1 MPGINIANMRKGIRK
16 ATGIEEGDPDLTD
29 IEIDLYLNRSLWE
42 IDNKFPF
49 KEKEKTV
56 TFETVIGERNYDVP
70 TPVDAV
76 KTLAIADL
84 YSNETKT
91 LRYME
96 TFEYDN
102 LYDTDTAQQ
111 GKPWGYTRENCFVR
125 LWPTPDKVY
134 TIILKRW
141 IVLSDLDD
149 TNNLPSIP
157 IVWHE
162 IIQFGGLYRCF
173 IDLGDV
179 SRANQIK
186 NHQIALINSTVP
198 TQAKEEGN
206 DKYAGVEVLRSD
218 YDGGQWWRRD

>member
-1 MPGINIANMRKGIRK
+1 MPGLSIVNMRAGIRK
-16 ATGIEEGDPDLTD
+16 ATGVEEGDPDLTTPD
-29 IEIDLYLNRSLWE
+29 IDLYLNRALWE
-42 IDNKFPF
+42 LDNKFPF
-49 KEKEKTV
+49 REKEKTV
-56 TFETVIGERNYDVP
+56 TFDTIAGTRNYDVP
-70 TPVDAV
+70 EPFDAV
-76 KTLAIADL
+76 KTLAIKDY

-102 LYDTDTAQQ
+102 NYDTDEDSQ
-111 GKPWGYTRENCFVR
+111 GKPWGYTREGCFVR
-125 LWPTPDKVY
+125 LWPTPDKAY

-141 IVLSDLDD
+141 ITLDD
-149 TNNLPSIP
+149 LTDTVQYPDIP
-157 IVWHE
+157 RVWHE
-162 IIQFGGLYRCF
+162 VIQLGGLWRAF
-173 IDLGDV
+173 IDFGDV

-186 NHQIALINSTVP
+186 NHQISLINSIVP